1 MDGGQERK
9 EDGPSGD
16 TETET
21 EMKVEFDYS
30 RDSDGEYKLQMHCS
44 DMRKTD
50 KGVVDVKE
58 YNDCFSQI
66 YKYITHYI
74 KDF

>member
-1 MDGGQERK
+1 
-9 EDGPSGD
+9 
-16 TETET
+16 
-21 EMKVEFDYS
+21 MKVEFDCS
-30 RDSDGEYKLQMHCS
+30 RDSNGEYKLQMRCS
-44 DMRKTD
+44 DMKTTD

-58 YNDCFSQI
+58 YKDCFSQI